1 MQTIFEALRESHDR
15 QRNLLKK
22 VSQTLGD
29 SPDRRRL
36 YSELKT
42 ELKSHADAEER
53 SLYAR
58 MLEEKTSQPV
68 ASHSVHE
75 HHEID
80 DLLEKLDDMSLSNPN
95 WIRTFGELSEKVHHH
110 LKEEEHGTFQVAGK
124 VLNAAEKTALTEV
137 YHDQKALEA

>member
-15 QRNLLKK
+15 QRDLLKK

-124 VLNAAEKTALTEV
+124 VLSAAEKTALTEV